1 MDYCILSSFLKENLM
16 PISHFQ
22 ISMLIASLR
31 EAGMKFQRNHNF
43 KSLRKKKCL
52 HLGTLIDFPAPF

>member
-22 ISMLIASLR
+22 ISMLIASLK
-31 EAGMKFQRNHNF
+31 ETGMKFQRNHNV

-52 HLGTLIDFPAPF
+52 YLGTLIDFPAPF